1 MPRYLFRVEYV
12 YADGTSAYE
21 PVCVDA
27 ATEQAAAD
35 EVAAAT
41 ARYPAA
47 VGATKTVT
55 LVLTV

>member
-1 MPRYLFRVEYV
+1 MQYV
-12 YADGTSAYE
+12 YTDGTSAYE

-27 ATEQAAAD
+27 ATQQAAED
-35 EVAAAT
+35 DVDAAT

-55 LVLTV
+55 LVSVI